1 MITAV
6 KGTLEAIGPDWAVVS
21 LGGVSLKVS
30 VPSSALEALGSPGD
44 RVSLFTH
51 LQVRQDGVA
60 LFGFPTTEA
69 RDLFELLQGVSGVGP
84 RQALSLLSVMTPE
97 TLVSAVSSGD
107 IDMFERAPGVGK
119 KTASRIVLELKGKLQ
134 GEWGLITET
143 RQQGEVIEPRRPA
156 PGPGP
161 SRKME
166 TYLWRSAFAW
176 PSSTWER
183 CEGANR
189 FTSVTRAHEVS
200 LEGI

>member
-143 RQQGEVIEPRRPA
+143 RQQGEVIEA
-156 PGPGP
+156 LIALGYT
-161 SRKME
+161 SAE
-166 TYLWRSAFAW
+166 ARSGARSV
-176 PSSTWER
+176 PEDGDLPLEER
-183 CEGANR
+183 LRMALQHLG
-189 FTSVTRAHEVS
+189 EV
-200 LEGI
+200 

>member
-30 VPSSALEALGSPGD
+30 VPSSALEDLGSPGD

-60 LFGFPTTEA
+60 LFGFPTAEA

-84 RQALSLLSVMTPE
+84 RQALSLLSAMAPE

-119 KTASRIVLELKGKLQ
+119 KTASRIVLELKGKLE
-134 GEWGLITET
+134 GEWGLVTET
-143 RQQGEVIEPRRPA
+143 SQQGEVIKALIALGYTSAEARSGA
-156 PGPGP
+156 
-161 SRKME
+161 
-166 TYLWRSAFAW
+166 RSASEDGDL
-176 PSSTWER
+176 PLEER
-183 CEGANR
+183 LRMALQQLGEG
-189 FTSVTRAHEVS
+189 
-200 LEGI
+200 